1 MRRDSTL
8 PTCVASVL
16 PVFMILAGAC
26 GSVILPSLDEQKAR
40 IQRDEIRLH
49 TLTSAAFLQTWGLP
63 TYEHQELMQFFPVE
77 NGNFIPL
84 FRTPTG
90 EPPPGWDSTVASGEA
105 RFLGYADRGE
115 LLGFLED
122 RLVYREHLSSEKIHA
137 IGKVWKE
144 EALFKTRVEKEP
156 LSLQ

>member
-1 MRRDSTL
+1 MRHDSTL
-8 PTCVASVL
+8 PVCFASVL
-16 PVFMILAGAC
+16 SVCMVLASAC
-26 GSVILPSLDEQKAR
+26 SNVILPSLNEQKAR
-40 IQRDEIRLH
+40 IHRDEIRLH
-49 TLTSAAFLQTWGLP
+49 TLTSAAFLETWGSP
-63 TYEHQELMQFFPVE
+63 TYEQQDLMQFFPVE
-77 NGNFIPL
+77 SGNFIPL
-84 FRTPTG
+84 FRIPSG
-90 EPPPGWDSTVASGEA
+90 ETPPGWDSTVVSGEA

-144 EALFKTRVEKEP
+144 EALFKTRPEKEP

>member
-1 MRRDSTL
+1 
-8 PTCVASVL
+8 
-16 PVFMILAGAC
+16 
-26 GSVILPSLDEQKAR
+26 
-40 IQRDEIRLH
+40 
-49 TLTSAAFLQTWGLP
+49 
-63 TYEHQELMQFFPVE
+63 MQFFPVE
-77 NGNFIPL
+77 NGNYIPL
-84 FRTPTG
+84 FRIPPG
-90 EPPPGWDSTVASGEA
+90 EPPPGWDSTVVSGEA

-144 EALFKTRVEKEP
+144 EALFKTRPEKEP